1 MIEIK
6 NLTKVFELNKN
17 NKTVAIKDINL
28 KIEDGELIVLKGASG
43 SGKSTILSS
52 LAALSKPTTG
62 EVIIDNDR
70 VSKLPDNFASLFR
83 REKIGFIFQ
92 KYNLIPTLSVK
103 ENILIPLIPQ
113 NLPSKQIQNILDE
126 VMTKFKI
133 EHKKDEMVKN
143 LSGGEQQRVA
153 IARSQVN
160 NPKYIIA
167 DEPTANLDKD
177 LSLHFIE
184 ILKELKA
191 EGKTIIVATH
201 DPLFFELDFVDKVI
215 EVSNGQI
222 INDNFLKNKEA
233 I

>member
-1 MIEIK
+1 MIELK
-6 NLTKVFELNKN
+6 KLKKVFELNKN
-17 NKTVAIKDINL
+17 NTIVAVNDISLEIN
-28 KIEDGELIVLKGASG
+28 DGELLVLKGASG
-43 SGKSTILSS
+43 SGKSTILSC
-52 LAALSKPTTG
+52 LAGLSKPTTG
-62 EVIIDNDR
+62 EVIIDDDR
-70 VSKLPDNFASLFR
+70 ISKLPDNFASLFR

-103 ENILIPLIPQ
+103 ENILIPLIPE
-113 NLPSKQIQNILDE
+113 NLPSNETKEILE
-126 VMTKFKI
+126 KVMKKFKI
-133 EHKKDEMVKN
+133 DHKKDELVKN

-167 DEPTANLDKD
+167 DEPTANLDKE

-184 ILKELKA
+184 ILKELKN

-215 EVSNGQI
+215 EISNGEI
-222 INDNFLKNKEA
+222 LNEA
-233 I
+233 LI